1 MLWLSHEVVDSRQ
14 HLIFENP
21 LFPWMIATIYHSA
34 LSRRWFEGGKNKMR
48 RFHTSLAVWITLL
61 IGLKFSLVC
70 DAGNGKSISG
80 GGGPSGAVAHASTAS
95 VGPTFTKDVA
105 SILYRNCV
113 GCHRPG
119 EIAPMSLLD
128 YVTVRPWAK
137 AIQVAVLSRKMPPW
151 FADPKFGVFANDP
164 RLSDQEIST
173 ITAWVDGGSLEGDP
187 QDLPLKPTFT
197 EGWKLGKPDIVIDIG
212 QDFAVRPGNDA
223 YEYFTVPT
231 NFTEGKWIRA
241 AQILPGNRQAVHHVH
256 VSLVMDNPGS
266 TDSITTAFRQPSGP
280 LWEVKDGLSRVR
292 LDAPVMN
299 DACAGERPD
308 LANLSGFEEG
318 SFAAMLPGKPPD
330 VFGDSTPKWIPA
342 GAKLRFQI
350 HYAKVDKPQTD
361 RTRVGL
367 YLASRSPER
376 PMRRLDLRNRYFLI
390 PAGVENH
397 EVRRCYDFETDKLLV
412 SITPHMHYR
421 GKDARYELV
430 RPDGRRETLLFVSP
444 YNFNWQL
451 LYRFRDPVYV
461 EKGSR
466 MIVTFHYDNSP
477 NHAGNPDPKQ
487 VVRWGDRSEDEM
499 MTSWIEYL
507 DAAPSSLSGDTLTE
521 AAKR

>member
-1 MLWLSHEVVDSRQ
+1 MRKLHTFLAAWMML
-14 HLIFENP
+14 F
-21 LFPWMIATIYHSA
+21 
-34 LSRRWFEGGKNKMR
+34 
-48 RFHTSLAVWITLL
+48 
-61 IGLKFSLVC
+61 
-70 DAGNGKSISG
+70 IS
-80 GGGPSGAVAHASTAS
+80 PQFASTAPS
-95 VGPTFTKDVA
+95 GTTFTKDVA
-105 SILYRNCV
+105 TILYKNCV

-128 YVTVRPWAK
+128 YDSARPWAK
-137 AIQVAVLSRKMPPW
+137 AIKQAVLSRSMPPW
-151 FADPKFGVFANDP
+151 FADPKFSAFANDP

-173 ITAWVDGGSLEGDP
+173 IKTWVDGGSPEGDAR
-187 QDLPLKPTFT
+187 DLPPKPTFV

-212 QDFAVRPGNDA
+212 QDFAVAPGDDA

-231 NFTEGKWIRA
+231 NFTEGKWVRA
-241 AQILPGNRQAVHHVH
+241 AQILPGNRQVVHHVH
-256 VSLVMDNPGS
+256 VSLVMDS
-266 TDSITTAFRQPSGP
+266 RTDSADSKTTAFRPQSGEF
-280 LWEVKDGLSRVR
+280 WEVKDGLSRMR
-292 LDAPVMN
+292 LDAPVVN
-299 DACAGERPD
+299 DACAGAPPD
-308 LANLSGFEEG
+308 LQAMSGFEEG

-330 VFGDSTPKWIPA
+330 VFGDSTPKWIPP

-390 PAGVENH
+390 PAGAANH
-397 EVRRCYDFETDKLLV
+397 EVRRCYDFESDKLLV

-451 LYRFRDPVYV
+451 LYRFREPVHV

-487 VVRWGDRSEDEM
+487 VIRWGDRSEDEM

-507 DAAPSSLSGDTLTE
+507 DAVPSSFSGQTLTE
-521 AAKR
+521 AVGR